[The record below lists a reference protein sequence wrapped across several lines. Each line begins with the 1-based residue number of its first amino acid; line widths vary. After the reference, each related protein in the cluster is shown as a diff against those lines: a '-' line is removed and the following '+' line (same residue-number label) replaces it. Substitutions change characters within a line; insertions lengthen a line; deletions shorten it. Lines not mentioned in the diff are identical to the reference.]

1 MNTAEALIIAVARL
15 EDILQDDDAQA
26 WKEAAKAMSQLQ
38 QAVAKAA
45 PAQEVG
51 LTDEEPAHG
60 AGMLEQR
67 RELDAIEFF
76 ESTNRDS
83 YGFKKS
89 VRGIYVNPAV
99 ARDWKWFQLG
109 RKHATEDES

>member
-1 MNTAEALIIAVARL
+1 MDEAQ
-15 EDILQDDDAQA
+15 LQ
-26 WKEAAKAMSQLQ
+26 KLRENGAKAWAGVDANALR
-38 QAVAKAA
+38 AGYE

-51 LTDEEPAHG
+51 LTDGEPAHG
-60 AGMLEQR
+60 AGLLEQR

-83 YGFKKS
+83 CEFKKS
-89 VRGIYVNPAV
+89 VRGIYANPAV

-109 RKHATEDES
+109 MKHATEDES